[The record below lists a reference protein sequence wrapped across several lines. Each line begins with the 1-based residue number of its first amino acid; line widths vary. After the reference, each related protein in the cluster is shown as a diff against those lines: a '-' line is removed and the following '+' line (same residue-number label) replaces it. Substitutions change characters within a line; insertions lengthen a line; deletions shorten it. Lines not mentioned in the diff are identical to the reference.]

1 MKDTKLRKFR
11 DTKQA
16 CVYKVSIFQSIP
28 KPLDTGI
35 CSIASMPLIQNHS
48 KDPVSKDP
56 GVVISSTGL
65 QSVTNFV
72 VGQTLLQR
80 TGLCQKTRVRKSY
93 WERAMICSGD
103 GRHKQ
108 EIGTFV
114 LPDRTSYKML
124 VLQTKLS
131 GLEQVILNVEQE
143 GDKLESAYCSCRGF
157 FLGSSEPTIIPHFTR
172 GWRLAGLA
180 EGAISIFTVTY
191 ALQSYTDL
199 KPYWELAGCGSV
211 TEHMVSK
218 A

>member
-1 MKDTKLRKFR
+1 M
-11 DTKQA
+11 
-16 CVYKVSIFQSIP
+16 FQSTP

-72 VGQTLLQR
+72 VGQTLPQR
-80 TGLCQKTRVRKSY
+80 TTGLCQETRVGKPY
-93 WERAMICSGD
+93 WERAMMCGGD

-124 VLQTKLS
+124 VLQTELS

-143 GDKLESAYCSCRGF
+143 GGKLESAYCSCRGF
-157 FLGSSEPTIIPHFTR
+157 FLGSSEPTIIPPFTR

-180 EGAISIFTVTY
+180 EGAISIFTVTC
-191 ALQSYTDL
+191 ALQSHTDL
-199 KPYWELAGCGSV
+199 KPYWALAGCGSV